1 MPQNFKD
8 NTLYEM
14 DNLVVLRGMN
24 SETVDLIATDPPFN
38 IKRNRSGTAG
48 HYVDNWKWGDTGILP
63 DQWKWNEV
71 HPKWLEEIK
80 DNHTELYHAIDAAKH
95 CQGQDTAAF
104 LCFLSV
110 RLIEMHRILKPT
122 GSLYLHCDPTASHY
136 IKMCLDAI
144 FGRKN
149 FRNEIVWRRSIA
161 HNDPKRYGNNSDRLL
176 YYSKGGKTTWNG
188 SAIAIPKSPEEID
201 KTYPL
206 QDDRGRYRTGDL
218 TGPSHGYSGGESS
231 QPWSGYDVRSKGR
244 IWSAPLTGGYAK
256 WIEDNLIPNY
266 RTIKGVHDR
275 LDILDSVGLI
285 HHPQK
290 GRSGWPGLK
299 RYAKADTGNPVQS
312 LFTDIS
318 GFTNYNKGKE
328 WTGSPDQKPLALY
341 ERIIKASSN
350 EGDLV
355 LDPFCGCATTI
366 IAADNLKRRWIGID
380 RRVDARYHIIT
391 RLMGISKKE
400 RERMEKFAIDKDW
413 LERQTA
419 KYEIH
424 YQTEPP
430 IRTDDE
436 TCQDNAPELSHVYQH
451 HLEPLQSHAE
461 MHQCLVDRFGLKCW
475 GCNFVPPDKRYLHLD
490 HIVPKSDGGTNDI
503 DNRALLCQPCNSKK
517 SNTMSLT
524 SLRRENRKEG
534 YIQPGEAIDLQA
546 ALAWTRALL
555 VRTLRETPCQRTLP
569 LESER

>member
-1 MPQNFKD
+1 MSQNFPD
-8 NTLYEM
+8 NALYQM
-14 DNLVVLRGMN
+14 DNLEVLRGMN
-24 SETVDLIATDPPFN
+24 SNTVDLIATDPPFN
-38 IKRNRSGTAG
+38 TKRNRSSTAG
-48 HYVDNWKWGDTGILP
+48 FYVDKWKWGDTGTLP

-80 DNHTELYHAIDAAKH
+80 DNHPALYHAIDAAKL
-95 CQGQDTAAF
+95 CQGEDTAAF

-110 RLIEMHRILKPT
+110 RFLEMHRILKET

-149 FRNEIVWRRSIA
+149 FKNEIVWRRSIA
-161 HNDPKRYGNNSDRLL
+161 HNDPKKYGNNSDRLL
-176 YYSKGGKTTWNG
+176 YYSGGGEITWNK
-188 SAIAIPKSPEEID
+188 SAVAVPKTPEEID
-201 KTYPL
+201 RAYPR
-206 QDDRGRYRTGDL
+206 QDERGKYRSDNL
-218 TGPSHGYSGGESS
+218 TGPAHGSGGGESS

-244 IWSAPLTGGYAK
+244 VWSAPLTGDYAE
-256 WIEDNLIPNY
+256 WIEDNLISNY
-266 RTIKGVHDR
+266 RSIKGVHDR

-299 RYAKADTGNPVQS
+299 RYAEADSGNPVQS
-312 LFTDIS
+312 LFIDIS

-328 WTGSPDQKPLALY
+328 WIGSPDQKPLALY

-366 IAADNLKRRWIGID
+366 IAANNLKRRWIGID
-380 RRVDARYHIIT
+380 RRKDARYHIVT
-391 RLMGISKKE
+391 RLMGITPKE
-400 RERMEKFAIDKDW
+400 RERLEKYKIESPYLRDW
-413 LERQTA
+413 LDGQMQR
-419 KYEIH
+419 YEMH

-430 IRTDDE
+430 VRTDTNE
-436 TCQDNAPELSHVYQH
+436 TAVPTLSHTYQY
-451 HLEPLQSHAE
+451 HLEPLHSHAE
-461 MHQCLVDRFGLKCW
+461 MHQILSDHFGLKCW

-517 SNTMSLT
+517 SNTMSL
-524 SLRRENRKEG
+524 SALRRQNKKDG
-534 YIQPGEAIDLQA
+534 HMQPNEPVNLQD
-546 ALAWTRALL
+546 ALTWTRGYLIQT
-555 VRTLRETPCQRTLP
+555 VRETSSQNPQ
-569 LESER
+569 